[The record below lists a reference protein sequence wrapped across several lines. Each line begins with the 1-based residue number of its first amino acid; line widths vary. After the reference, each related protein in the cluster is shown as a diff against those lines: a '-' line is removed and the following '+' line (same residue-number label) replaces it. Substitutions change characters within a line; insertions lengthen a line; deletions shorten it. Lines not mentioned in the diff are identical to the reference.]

1 MRRSLAFLLSIA
13 LTAAALPGAG
23 INVYAA
29 EYGATAAD
37 ATAAEDESAAVETI
51 AEDKSNIEETETAA
65 EAATEIDAAA
75 EEESETAAE
84 AVTEIDAAA
93 EEETETAVEAVT
105 EIDAAAEEETETA
118 AEAVTEAETAVAEES
133 EPAEETAIV
142 EETAEVQAAVKE
154 AKKAAEEAV
163 KDGFVD
169 EDGKRYFYENGVK
182 KTGWLTYNG
191 ADYYL
196 KANGEM
202 ALGLTYIKGEGTF
215 YFMDSTYA
223 AYKEARKGQMLS
235 GWKTVNGAL
244 RYFKDSRYPGSA
256 KTGKLLSGW
265 KTIGGRKYFLADSR
279 TKNYP
284 VGMRLT
290 GWQTIDGKVYYFADE
305 NYTSLP
311 KGVMLTGF
319 RTIKG
324 SKYYFADSRYK
335 NIRTG
340 VRVTGWK
347 TISDKKYYFVDSRYP
362 YSKKTGSMVTG
373 IKTIGGKSYYFNKN
387 GVRKTGWVKT
397 EKGLMAYYTSS
408 GPAGKQGWKKK
419 DSSWYYL
426 TKNGQARAGWM
437 TLSEDSIY
445 YLDPERAGRMAD
457 APMRIKG
464 KVYFF
469 DENGRRAVTEGWKGS
484 GDYYYYTFENGR
496 VAVNTTIDG
505 IEVDE
510 DGKTEMDEMDRKA
523 QNYDSST
530 SNLILVNK
538 SWHTVRVYTRDGDLW
553 RRIKDYDC
561 GDGKSSTPTIEG
573 SFTVGIKMLYFDSG
587 SARCWYATQFCGNY
601 LFHSVL
607 YYQDSGPYSVMDGR
621 VGVGVSHGCVRLQLE
636 NARWIYNNISR
647 GTKVIV
653 YR

>member
-13 LTAAALPGAG
+13 LTAAVIPGAG
-23 INVYAA
+23 MNVH
-29 EYGATAAD
+29 
-37 ATAAEDESAAVETI
+37 AAEDAPAVEY
-51 AEDKSNIEETETAA
+51 
-65 EAATEIDAAA
+65 EAVEFEAAA
-75 EEESETAAE
+75 EEESDVAVDSATEAE
-84 AVTEIDAAA
+84 AAA
-93 EEETETAVEAVT
+93 EEESDAAVAATTEAE
-105 EIDAAAEEETETA
+105 AAAEEEIEASAVEATEAEAAAAEESEIAADAATEAEPAIADAETA
-118 AEAVTEAETAVAEES
+118 AET
-133 EPAEETAIV
+133 EPAEETAVV
-142 EETAEVQAAVKE
+142 EEPAVAETVLKE

-163 KDGFVD
+163 RNGFVD

-182 KTGWLTYNG
+182 KTGWLTINN

-196 KANGEM
+196 KADGEM

-223 AYKEARKGQMLS
+223 AYSEARKGQMLS
-235 GWKTVNGAL
+235 GWKTVDGSL

-256 KTGKLLSGW
+256 KTGKLLTGW
-265 KTIGGRKYFLADSR
+265 KTISGRKYFLADSR
-279 TKNYP
+279 TDKYP
-284 VGMRLT
+284 TGTRLT

-305 NYTSLP
+305 NYKSQP

-319 RTIKG
+319 RTISG

-335 NIRTG
+335 SIRTG
-340 VRVTGWK
+340 ARVTGWK
-347 TISDKKYYFVDSRYP
+347 TISGKKYYFVDSRYP

-408 GPAGKQGWKKK
+408 GAAGKQGWKKK

-445 YLDPERAGRMAD
+445 YLDPDRAGRMAD
-457 APMRIKG
+457 APMTIKG

-469 DENGRRAVTEGWKGS
+469 DENGRRAVTEGWKS
-484 GDYYYYTFENGR
+484 NGDYYYYTYKNGR

-505 IEVDE
+505 IEVD
-510 DGKTEMDEMDRKA
+510 GSGRTEMDEMDRKA

-538 SWHTVRVYTRDGDLW
+538 SWHTVRVYQRDGDLW